1 MIKFDSIEDAILD
14 IKKGKIVIV
23 VDDED
28 RENEGDFVMAAE
40 KVTPEAIN
48 FMATH
53 GRGLIC
59 APITSKRAKELQLEL
74 MIKSNDALHG
84 TAFTISVD
92 SVNAGTGISAADR
105 AKTVEALINPS
116 TRVEELLR
124 PGHIFPLIAKDGGVL
139 IRNGHTEAAVDL
151 AVLAG
156 LKGAGVICEI
166 QNEDGSMAR
175 VKELAKIALRFNLKL
190 ITIKDLVN
198 YRIKNEIYVNETVS
212 INFPNEY
219 GTFKLHMF
227 ENSLDKKEQH
237 LALVKGEV
245 NNEVDERPVLV
256 RIHSE
261 CFTGDLFGSKRCD
274 CGDQLKKS
282 MRMMEEEGRGILIYL
297 KQEGRGI
304 GLLNKI
310 KAYDLQDK
318 GYDTVTANH
327 KLGFEADLRQ
337 YGFAAQILKKFGIKK
352 VKLLTNNPGK
362 LLDLLKFGIEISQRI
377 SLEVE
382 PNELNLHYLETKR
395 DKLGHIILGKIH

>member
-1 MIKFDSIEDAILD
+1 VIKFDSIEDAILD

-59 APITSKRAKELQLEL
+59 APISSKRAKELQLEL

-84 TAFTISVD
+84 TAFTVSVD
-92 SVNAGTGISAADR
+92 SINAGTGISAQDR
-105 AKTVEALINPS
+105 AKTIEALINPS
-116 TRVEELLR
+116 TRIEELLR

-151 AVLAG
+151 AQLAG

-175 VKELAKIALRFNLKL
+175 VKELSKIAQKFNLKL

-198 YRIKNEIYVNETVS
+198 YRIKNEVFINETVA
-212 INFPNEY
+212 INFPNEF

-282 MRMMEEEGRGILIYL
+282 MRLMEEEGRGILIYL

-337 YGFAAQILKKFGIKK
+337 YGFAAQILKKFGVKK
-352 VKLLTNNPGK
+352 IKLLTNNPGK

-377 SLEVE
+377 SVEVE

-395 DKLGHIILGKIH
+395 DKLGHIILGKLH

>member
-1 MIKFDSIEDAILD
+1 VIKFDSIEDAILD

-59 APITSKRAKELQLEL
+59 APISSKRAKELQLEL

-84 TAFTISVD
+84 TAFTVSVD
-92 SVNAGTGISAADR
+92 SINAGTGISAQDR
-105 AKTVEALINPS
+105 AKTIEALINPS
-116 TRVEELLR
+116 TRIEELLR

-151 AVLAG
+151 AQLAG

-175 VKELAKIALRFNLKL
+175 VKELSKIAQKFNLKL

-198 YRIKNEIYVNETVS
+198 YRIKNEVFINETVA
-212 INFPNEY
+212 INFPNEF

-282 MRMMEEEGRGILIYL
+282 MRLMEEEGRGILIYL

-337 YGFAAQILKKFGIKK
+337 YGFAAQILKKFGVKK
-352 VKLLTNNPGK
+352 IKLLTNNPGK

-377 SLEVE
+377 SVEVE

-395 DKLGHIILGKIH
+395 

>member
-59 APITSKRAKELQLEL
+59 APITHKRAKELQLDL

-84 TAFTISVD
+84 TAFTVSVD
-92 SVNAGTGISAADR
+92 SINAGTGISAADR
-105 AKTVEALINPS
+105 AKTIEALINPS

-175 VKELAKIALRFNLKL
+175 VKELSRIAQKFSLKL

-198 YRIKNEIYVNETVS
+198 YRIKNEIFINETVS
-212 INFPNEY
+212 INFPNEF
-219 GTFKLHMF
+219 GDFKLHMF
-227 ENSLDKKEQH
+227 ENALDKKEQH

-337 YGFAAQILKKFGIKK
+337 YGFAAQILKKFGVKK
-352 VKLLTNNPGK
+352 IKLLTNNPGK
-362 LLDLLKFGIEISQRI
+362 LLDLLKFGIEIAQRI

-382 PNELNLHYLETKR
+382 PNELNLHYLKTKR

>member
-14 IKKGKIVIV
+14 IKKGKFVIV
-23 VDDED
+23 VDDEA

-48 FMATH
+48 FMATY

-59 APITSKRAKELQLEL
+59 APITSKRAKELQLDL

-92 SVNAGTGISAADR
+92 SINAGTGISAADR
-105 AKTVEALINPS
+105 AKTIEALINPS

-175 VKELAKIALRFNLKL
+175 VKELSKIAQKFNLKL

-198 YRIKNEIYVNETVS
+198 YRIKNEIYINETVA
-212 INFPNEY
+212 INFPNDF

-337 YGFAAQILKKFGIKK
+337 YGFAAQILKKFGVKK
-352 VKLLTNNPGK
+352 IKLLTNNPGK

-382 PNELNLHYLETKR
+382 PNELNLHYLQTKR

>member
-1 MIKFDSIEDAILD
+1 VIKFDSIEDAILD

-59 APITSKRAKELQLEL
+59 APIASKRAKELQLEL

-84 TAFTISVD
+84 TAFTVSVD
-92 SVNAGTGISAADR
+92 SINAGTGISAADR
-105 AKTVEALINPS
+105 AKTIEALINPS

-151 AVLAG
+151 AQLAG

-175 VKELAKIALRFNLKL
+175 VKELSKIAQKFNLKL

-198 YRIKNEIYVNETVS
+198 YRIKNEVFINETVA
-212 INFPNEY
+212 INFPNEF
-219 GTFKLHMF
+219 GDFKLHMF

-237 LALVKGEV
+237 LALVKGDL

-282 MRMMEEEGRGILIYL
+282 MMMIQEEGRGILIYL

-337 YGFAAQILKKFGIKK
+337 YGFAAQILKKFGVKK
-352 VKLLTNNPGK
+352 IKLLTNNPWK

-377 SLEVE
+377 SVEVE

>member
-1 MIKFDSIEDAILD
+1 MKFDTIEDAILD
-14 IKKGKIVIV
+14 IKNGRIVIV

-28 RENEGDFVMAAE
+28 RENEGDFIMAAE
-40 KVTPEAIN
+40 KITPEAVN
-48 FMATH
+48 FMATY

-59 APITSKRAKELQLEL
+59 APITSKKAQDLQLDL
-74 MIKSNDALHG
+74 MIKSNDSLHG
-84 TAFTISVD
+84 TAFTVSVD
-92 SVNAGTGISAADR
+92 SVNAGTGISAVDR
-105 AKTVEALINPS
+105 TKTIQALVNPC
-116 TRVEELLR
+116 TTPLDLLR

-151 AVLAG
+151 AKLSG
-156 LKGAGVICEI
+156 LEAAGVICEI

-175 VKELAKIALRFNLKL
+175 VDELFKIAQKFSLKL

-198 YRIKNEIYVNETVS
+198 YRIKNEIYINETVS

-219 GTFKLHMF
+219 GTFKLHMY
-227 ENSLDKKEQH
+227 ENLLNRKEEH
-237 LALVKGEV
+237 LALVKG
-245 NNEVDERPVLV
+245 DFSDGSPVLV

-274 CGDQLKKS
+274 CGEQLKKS
-282 MRMMEEEGRGILIYL
+282 LRMMEEEGRGILIYL
-297 KQEGRGI
+297 RQEGRGI

-327 KLGFEADLRQ
+327 MLGFNADLRQ
-337 YGFAAQILKKFGIKK
+337 YGFAAQILKKLGVKK

-362 LLDLLKFGIEISQRI
+362 LLDLMEFGIDITQRI
-377 SLEVE
+377 ALEIE
-382 PNELNLHYLETKR
+382 PNELNFHYLETKR
-395 DKLGHIILGKIH
+395 DKLGHFILRKI

>member
-1 MIKFDSIEDAILD
+1 VIKFDSIEDAILD

-40 KVTPEAIN
+40 KVTSEAIN

-59 APITSKRAKELQLEL
+59 APISSKRSKELQLDL
-74 MIKSNDALHG
+74 MIKSNDSLHG
-84 TAFTISVD
+84 TAFTVSVD
-92 SVNAGTGISAADR
+92 SINAGTGISAADR
-105 AKTVEALINPS
+105 AKTIEALINPS

-124 PGHIFPLIAKDGGVL
+124 PGHVFPLIAKDGGVL

-151 AVLAG
+151 AILAG

-175 VKELAKIALRFNLKL
+175 VKDLSKIAQKFDLKL

-198 YRIKNEIYVNETVS
+198 YRIKNEIFITETVA
-212 INFPNEY
+212 INFPNEF

-227 ENSLDKKEQH
+227 ENILDKKEQH
-237 LALVKGEV
+237 LSLIKGEI

-282 MRMMEEEGRGILIYL
+282 MKMIEEEGRGILIYL

-337 YGFAAQILKKFGIKK
+337 YGFAAQILKKFGVRKI
-352 VKLLTNNPGK
+352 KLLTNNPGK
-362 LLDLLKFGIEISQRI
+362 LLDLLKFGIEISQRV

-382 PNELNLHYLETKR
+382 PNELNLHYLQTKR

>member
-59 APITSKRAKELQLEL
+59 APISSKRAKELQLEL

-84 TAFTISVD
+84 TAFTVSVD
-92 SVNAGTGISAADR
+92 SINAGTGISAQDR
-105 AKTVEALINPS
+105 AKTIEALINPS
-116 TRVEELLR
+116 TRIEELLR

-151 AVLAG
+151 AQLAG

-175 VKELAKIALRFNLKL
+175 VKELSKIAQKFNLKL

-198 YRIKNEIYVNETVS
+198 YRIKNEVFINETVA
-212 INFPNEY
+212 INFPNEF

-282 MRMMEEEGRGILIYL
+282 MRLMEEEGRGILIYL

-337 YGFAAQILKKFGIKK
+337 YGFAAQILKKFGVKK
-352 VKLLTNNPGK
+352 IKLLTNNPGK

-377 SLEVE
+377 SVEVE

-395 DKLGHIILGKIH
+395 DKLGHIILGKLH